1 MAKNPF
7 SSPSALERHF
17 RDRGFV
23 DQNGLA
29 NRATP
34 DSYSRVLVPG
44 GEPDFLLSAHIM
56 SGRNMG
62 DLQVGHQAIFHETQG
77 AEVIVELIHV
87 VNELFAAAGKG
98 DPTEFLA
105 DALQGAENREQEFSG
120 VRLLVCFP
128 EREPDQDFE
137 NIYVE
142 ASRKLE
148 SGEWDAWTGAGPLRE
163 AVLADEDSAAV
174 AEAACQII
182 LEARGHPLAGQ
193 QLRLSMSSAMG
204 EDRLDVLRSRDGAS
218 LWLTTTPSGKRR
230 LSIVHGDGRRD
241 EL

>member
-1 MAKNPF
+1 MAQDPF
-7 SSPSALERHF
+7 SSPSTLERHF
-17 RDRGFV
+17 RERGFI

-56 SGRNMG
+56 SGRNM
-62 DLQVGHQAIFHETQG
+62 DKLQVGHQAIFRESQG
-77 AEVIVELIHV
+77 AEVIIELIHL
-87 VNELFAAAGKG
+87 VNELFAAAGRG

-137 NIYVE
+137 NLYVE
-142 ASRKLE
+142 ASRELG

-163 AVLADEDSAAV
+163 AVIADEDSAAS
-174 AEAACQII
+174 AEAACCAI
-182 LEARGHPLAGQ
+182 LETRGHPLAEG

-204 EDRLDVLRSRDGAS
+204 EDRLDVIRSRDGAS
-218 LWLTTTPSGKRR
+218 LWLTTKPSGERR
-230 LSIVHGDGRRD
+230 LSIVHGDGRRED
-241 EL
+241 F